1 MLHLKFKL
9 FFFFSEPT
17 LLTNFDDNDMADED
31 DFNDMEVVEASSDD
45 EQVIAGPN
53 SLTSGN

>member
-31 DFNDMEVVEASSDD
+31 DFNDMEVVEASSYD